1 MRRGTLLLLLL
12 FAFTLLPFVAAHAQT
27 TPTEAAAIAAAN
39 QDHTAYTLPPDALA
53 KAQHLHTFHVIA
65 HFGSEL
71 WGIVSL
77 FLILQL
83 GIAARLRNVAVN
95 LSKNRWAQCFIFFLE
110 FLILSTLLSLP
121 IDLYAQHEERV
132 YGLSVQS
139 WGSWFGDLAKSF
151 ALTYIFGGLLLMLLF
166 WLIRKFP
173 RRWWIPAWAVASALV
188 LLLVYIAPTVLDP
201 IFNKFEPLSDSNPA
215 LVSQLEQV
223 VARGRGIHI
232 PPDRMFLMKASDKV
246 TTLNAYVTGF
256 GSSKRVVVW
265 DTSIA
270 KCTPDQILFIF
281 GHEMGHYVL
290 GHIVSG
296 MLVAVGFIFVAFLIG
311 FYISRYLLAQKSKQ
325 WRIPTQ
331 DNWAALYVFILVL
344 SILSFFLE
352 PIENAYSRA
361 HEHAAD
367 VYGQEVIHGIVA
379 NPQQAAQSAFQVL
392 GENSF
397 DDPKPHPFYQFW
409 TGSHPPIW
417 FRAAFAKAYNP
428 WASGNEPKYFKK

>member
-1 MRRGTLLLLLL
+1 MRRRTLLLLLL
-12 FAFTLLPFVAAHAQT
+12 FAFTLLPFVATHAQT

-65 HFGSEL
+65 HFGGEL

-139 WGSWFGDLAKSF
+139 WGSWFGDLAKFF
-151 ALTYIFGGLLLMLLF
+151 ALTYILGGLGVMLLF
-166 WLIRKFP
+166 YLIRKFP
-173 RRWWIPAWAVASALV
+173 RRWWLWLWFPTMAFSILAVFA
-188 LLLVYIAPTVLDP
+188 APYVDFL
-201 IFNKFEPLSDSNPA
+201 FNKFEPLQQTNPA
-215 LVSQLEQV
+215 LVAKLEEV
-223 VARGRGIHI
+223 VARGKGIQI

-256 GSSKRVVVW
+256 GHSKRVVVW

-270 KCTPDQILFIF
+270 KGTPDQILFIF

-290 GHIVSG
+290 GHIVSSIVFSFVVI
-296 MLVAVGFIFVAFLIG
+296 LVSFFIG
-311 FYISRYLLAQKSKQ
+311 FHLFQFLLRRYGKQ
-325 WRIPTQ
+325 WRIAAQ

-397 DDPKPHPFYQFW
+397 DDPEPHPFYQFW

-428 WASGNEPKYFKK
+428 WAPGNEPKYFKK